1 MAAATGVA
9 GSGSAIQGRG
19 FSALTVDYVAE
30 TTTAIV
36 CELDD
41 DAERRESVKRVRHA
55 SSTTAQAFTRNTRGE
70 MSFV

>member
-1 MAAATGVA
+1 VAAATGVA

-36 CELDD
+36 CELEDD
-41 DAERRESVKRVRHA
+41 TDRRESVKLVRRA
-55 SSTTAQAFTRNTRGE
+55 SSTTAQAVTSECTV
-70 MSFV
+70 MQVH